1 MASSSQSV
9 DVLVLGTDFPL
20 PSRRRAG
27 TRCCKH
33 RPPRADPPT
42 AHRALWLAGGG
53 RVTPGGVYG
62 AGLVGAGKSLL
73 VRRLM
78 SVAKTGK
85 LNAPL
90 DYDVMQTVRETVHE
104 RPQLGKPT
112 TGVR

>member
-1 MASSSQSV
+1 
-9 DVLVLGTDFPL
+9 
-20 PSRRRAG
+20 
-27 TRCCKH
+27 
-33 RPPRADPPT
+33 
-42 AHRALWLAGGG
+42 
-53 RVTPGGVYG
+53 
-62 AGLVGAGKSLL
+62 VGAGKSLL